1 MKKILALFACLA
13 VFTTAFFAEPLD
25 NNDFMAMKKFEEE
38 KVQTITIIPEEQH
51 VTDKNAKV
59 WIEYNPAYHEAHFY
73 YDTLY
78 VTYDTAE
85 ALNTL
90 LAVREDFM
98 KEKNYKKW
106 HRLDNLDNQK
116 YYKDDRGKRGQMIQ
130 YLKFEY

>member
-1 MKKILALFACLA
+1 MKKILALFATLA

-25 NNDFMAMKKFEEE
+25 NNDFMAMKKFEDE
-38 KVQTITIIPEEQH
+38 KVQTIKIIPEDQH
-51 VTDKNAKV
+51 LEDKNGKV
-59 WIEYNPAYHEAHFY
+59 WIEYNPAYHEARFY

-98 KEKNYKKW
+98 KEKSYKLW
-106 HRLDNLDNQK
+106 RRLDSIDIEK
-116 YYKDDRGKRGQMIQ
+116 PYKDERGKRCQMIQ
-130 YLKFEY
+130 YLKFDY